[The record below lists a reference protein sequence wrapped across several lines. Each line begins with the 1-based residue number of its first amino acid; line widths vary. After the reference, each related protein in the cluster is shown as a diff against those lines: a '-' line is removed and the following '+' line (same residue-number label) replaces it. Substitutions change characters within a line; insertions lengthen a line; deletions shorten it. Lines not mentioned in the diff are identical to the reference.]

1 VAKSSQSR
9 VKAEVEKPS
18 RPDTRVWGAPCS
30 PEQMFLAISAL
41 VSKFQ
46 PGSYVSVR
54 VRLCRG
60 LVGKWYEFIS
70 EKKKKKKRKKKK
82 KKKKKR
88 KKKGRRWFGGFCEN
102 SAFRWMQLCS
112 VFLGVSNRVLYSLVC

>member
-70 EKKKKKKRKKKK
+70 ENKKKKKKRE
-82 KKKKKR
+82 
-88 KKKGRRWFGGFCEN
+88 GGGLAVFVKIPL
-102 SAFRWMQLCS
+102 SDGCS
-112 VFLGVSNRVLYSLVC
+112 CVQFF